1 MLGFHK
7 MTQQGT
13 AEVVSCQ
20 MRRGGVTHTDSHGR
34 STDSFDV
41 IVDVTPDSGAA
52 PFRAET
58 RQRFSSLRFPNP
70 GDTLK
75 VRCNPEKQAVEI
87 DLSDDERFNPKIFRR
102 ANEEKLKREH
112 DETLNAPPG
121 TPASASASASDDPE
135 LAELVRLDEEERR
148 SGGS

>member
-1 MLGFHK
+1 MVGFRK

-13 AEVVSCQ
+13 AKVVSCQ
-20 MRRGGVTHTDSHGR
+20 MRRGGFTYTDSKGR

-41 IVDVTPDSGAA
+41 ILDVTPDSGAA

-58 RQRFSSLRFPNP
+58 RQRFSPLRCPSP

-75 VRCNPEKQAVEI
+75 VRCNPEKRAVEI
-87 DLSDDERFNPKIFRR
+87 DLSDDERFNPKIFRP

-121 TPASASASASDDPE
+121 TPAWASYDPE
-135 LAELVRLDEEERR
+135 LAELVRLDEEERQ
-148 SGGS
+148 SEES